1 MHGHTQRQ
9 SDKRTRPLLSRARK
23 VACLPCR
30 RRKIRC
36 RGNGPPCGTCTSR
49 KIGDACEYP
58 CQEVESFVE
67 AVSPVAED
75 NWESTGQ
82 SPAEEQEEPCDATDR
97 LSLGDNTSTL
107 SNLSSTPSLDFS
119 GTDDDFDT
127 SLDREDVI
135 FAQPLK
141 ALPCWEMTENL
152 KRRYLAL
159 VSPVSYS

>member
-1 MHGHTQRQ
+1 
-9 SDKRTRPLLSRARK
+9 
-23 VACLPCR
+23 
-30 RRKIRC
+30 
-36 RGNGPPCGTCTSR
+36 
-49 KIGDACEYP
+49 
-58 CQEVESFVE
+58 VE

-82 SPAEEQEEPCDATDR
+82 SPAEEEPCDATDR
-97 LSLGDNTSTL
+97 LSPGDDTSTL

-152 KRRYLAL
+152 KRRYFAL